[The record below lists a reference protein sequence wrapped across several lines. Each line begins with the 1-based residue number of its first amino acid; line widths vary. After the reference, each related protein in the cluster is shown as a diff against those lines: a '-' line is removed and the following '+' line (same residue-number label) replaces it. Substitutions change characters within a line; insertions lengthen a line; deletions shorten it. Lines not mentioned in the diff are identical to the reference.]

1 MKLQTHSRRLP
12 ILKPMVLGV
21 LLLAAMMSAGSD
33 AYAQGF
39 SGLGGMKTTIT
50 LDRKLPAMLK
60 LPGNTIDI
68 RPNPGS
74 QANAQVAQS
83 LSELLLVELQKNDP
97 NLRLDP
103 KSPDVIVHYS
113 VMAYQTPPPVTSV
126 RQESQLVNKHFVQV
140 PVRYNTV
147 TGLLTV
153 AYRITDAHQRT
164 LDADTVKANY
174 SREFAAQTNQATDES
189 LADKVTNP
197 FKRMAGK
204 STDEPAGPPTAIELQ
219 QILLEKVV
227 TEIAPR
233 LVTTDEKVDVTLA
246 RGPGFDE
253 ANKLAQKAQWERDA
267 EALET
272 MKPLSDPAA
281 DAYRLYN
288 IGVAYEA
295 MAYTAPDNASIQK
308 FLDMAAINYGKAI
321 DAKPSEKYFIDPQT
335 RIETAVAHYKKL
347 SEGAKTKENLETASN
362 DSGPKAETASVSTNA
377 APQPSVGTKSS
388 GGTSGAGAKPSSPT
402 PSGSALTNT
411 DVIKMAKAGVDED
424 SIVAAIQDAK
434 AVQFD
439 LTPPGLIDLANNGVK
454 GKLVSA
460 MRERSR
466 RQPVRHTGS
475 STSGAM

>member
-1 MKLQTHSRRLP
+1 MKLQTQFRHLL
-12 ILKPMVLGV
+12 ILEPVALGV
-21 LLLAAMMSAGSD
+21 LFLSVTMSAGSA

-39 SGLGGMKTTIT
+39 SGLVGMKTTIT

-60 LPGNTIDI
+60 LPGNAIDI
-68 RPNPGS
+68 RPSPGP
-74 QANAQVAQS
+74 QANPQVSQS

-103 KSPDVIVHYS
+103 KSPDVIVNYS
-113 VMAYQTPPPVTSV
+113 IMAYQTPPPVTSV
-126 RQESQLVNKHFVQV
+126 RQESEYVNKRWVQV
-140 PVRYNTV
+140 PVRYYTV

-153 AYRITDAHQRT
+153 TYRITDAHQRT
-164 LDADTVKANY
+164 LDADIVKANY
-174 SREFAAQTNQATDES
+174 SREFAAQTNQATDQS
-189 LADKVTNP
+189 LTAKVSNP
-197 FKRMAGK
+197 FKHMAGK
-204 STDEPAGPPTAIELQ
+204 STEEPAGPPTAIELQ
-219 QILLEKVV
+219 QTLVAKVAN
-227 TEIAPR
+227 EIAPR
-233 LVTTDEKVDVTLA
+233 LVTTDEKVEVTLA

-253 ANKLAQKAQWERDA
+253 ANKLAEKAQWERDA

-272 MKPLSDPAA
+272 MTPLSDPAA

-295 MAYTAPDNASIQK
+295 MAYTAQDNASIQK

-347 SEGAKTKENLETASN
+347 SEGAKTKQNLETASN
-362 DSGPKAETASVSTNA
+362 NPPVRAEATSVSTNP
-377 APQPSVGTKSS
+377 APQPS
-388 GGTSGAGAKPSSPT
+388 GGTSVAVAQPSN
-402 PSGSALTNT
+402 SALTNT

-424 SIVAAIQDAK
+424 SIIAAIHDAK

-454 GKLVSA
+454 GKLVTA

-466 RQPVRHTGS
+466 RQPVVHRA
-475 STSGAM
+475 GAAGAS